1 MLLNWNLFLALHEV
15 NQDKKNYTD
24 LKKKVLV
31 KEYSELA
38 A

>member
-1 MLLNWNLFLALHEV
+1 MLLNWNLFLALYEV

-24 LKKKVLV
+24 LKKKVSV